1 MFNFTFHICKT
12 LFRKQ
17 LFRNNNMKKSFN
29 KIIPLLALI
38 ILFTNCNR
46 HEDSKGDV
54 TKPSEETK
62 TVKLPVPDH
71 IVIVVEENHSYSQ
84 ILESANASYISSLSK
99 DPYSASFINAFATT
113 HPSQPN
119 YLNLFSGST
128 QGVNNNYHSAGA
140 PFTTPN
146 LGSELISAG
155 KSFTSY
161 AEGLPVT
168 GYNGDIQ
175 GEYVRKHNPA
185 TNWMGTGTNQI
196 PSSTVQPF
204 SAFPEDFTKLPTVSI
219 IIPNDNNNMHD
230 GSIRT
235 ADEWLKNNLNNYV
248 QWAKTHNS
256 LFILTFDEDDMRH
269 GNHIVTIFTGAM
281 IKSGHYS
288 QKINHFN
295 LLRTIEDMY
304 NLPHAGYAAS
314 VKPIYNCWKY
324 K

>member
-1 MFNFTFHICKT
+1 
-12 LFRKQ
+12 
-17 LFRNNNMKKSFN
+17 MKKFSG
-29 KIIPLLALI
+29 KIFALLALI

-46 HEDSKGDV
+46 HKDSKGNV
-54 TKPSEETK
+54 IKPLEETK

-84 ILESANASYISSLSK
+84 IVESANAPYISSLSK

-128 QGVNNNYHSAGA
+128 QGVNNNYHSPHA

-146 LGSELISAG
+146 LGSELIGAG
-155 KSFTSY
+155 KSFATY
-161 AEGLPVT
+161 AEGLPIA
-168 GYNGDIQ
+168 GYNGDIR

-185 TNWMGTGTNQI
+185 TNWIGTGNNQI
-196 PSSTVQPF
+196 PATTLQPL
-204 SAFPEDFTKLPTVSI
+204 SAFPADFSKLPTLSI

-235 ADEWLKNNLNNYV
+235 ADEWLKNNLNNYI

-314 VKPIYNCWKY
+314 VKPIHNCWKY
-324 K
+324 